1 MLKIIKCM
9 WKVVKEVY
17 CGYRIWHSLGD
28 FFDNND

>member
-1 MLKIIKCM
+1 MWILKRM

-28 FFDNND
+28 FYDDID